1 MEDGVI
7 DEIPFLKELPPDT
20 REIVTR
26 LLLVLLTLAAVVVA
40 RIILTAIA
48 LRPLRRLTARTTT
61 DIDDQA
67 LDAIV
72 PAIRLIL
79 LAIALA
85 ICTQILGASR
95 SVSLIVAHLTR
106 SLVIIGIM
114 LALYKLIDL
123 FAPTGQR
130 LFALTGLRIEDRLL
144 PFFRTGVKLVIIVMA
159 LVILVQ
165 EWGYDVS
172 GLIAGIG
179 LGGLAL
185 SLAAQDTLA
194 NLFGF
199 MAIVG
204 DRPFDVGEYIVT
216 PDVEGSIERV
226 GLRSTQVRRLDQ
238 ALISVPNNKLAN
250 SAILNW
256 SRLSKRRVDYILRVA
271 YDASSEDL
279 RHLLVKIRDML
290 RQRPTVE
297 PDSVVVYFIEFGD
310 SALHILVR
318 CYLKLADW
326 GQFTAEKEL
335 INLDIMDLVNEL
347 GLSLAFPSSSIYIE
361 NLTDAF
367 VGRDANPMQAE
378 LRETLL
384 SPRQSA
390 LIRDEAH
397 TQAAEELPPQ
407 TDENRHPGDEDDLP
421 K

>member
-1 MEDGVI
+1 VI
-7 DEIPFLKELPPDT
+7 DEIPFLNELPPDT

-48 LRPLRRLTARTTT
+48 LRPLRRLTARTVT

-95 SVSLIVAHLTR
+95 SVSLIVTHLTR

-114 LALYKLIDL
+114 LAIYKLIDL

-159 LVILVQ
+159 VIILVQ

-279 RHLLVKIRDML
+279 RLLLAKVRDML
-290 RQRPTVE
+290 RERPTVE

-367 VGRDANPMQAE
+367 VGRDVNPMQAE

-390 LIRDEAH
+390 LIRDEVH
-397 TQAAEELPPQ
+397 TQAADELPTPP
-407 TDENRHPGDEDDLP
+407 DENRHPGDEDDLP